1 MSNKQNKTQGF
12 NCCFPKNISRR
23 EEKKNKKMSEEFT
36 LVLRKNYLSTEEN
49 RYNRREQFFQP

>member
-23 EEKKNKKMSEEFT
+23 EEKKNKKNVRRVYFGFT
-36 LVLRKNYLSTEEN
+36 KELFIDGGK
-49 RYNRREQFFQP
+49 